1 MRVAELMEGKV
12 RTIDGEATVA
22 EAILSLAD
30 AHISGLPVVD
40 GDGRLI
46 GVISSSDVLV
56 AEAETAGMLE
66 RQMLIEGTPVREIM
80 TPRPLTIAAQ
90 ASVHE
95 AAQQMLYAEIHRLF
109 VTEGDQ
115 VVGVISTTDI
125 VRAVANASPV
135 VD

>member
-1 MRVAELMEGKV
+1 MRVAELMERKV

-22 EAILSLAD
+22 EAILNLAD
-30 AHISGLPVVD
+30 GHISGLPVVD

-56 AEAETAGMLE
+56 AEAETAGVLE
-66 RQMLIEGTPVREIM
+66 RQMLIEGTSVREIM
-80 TPRPLTIAAQ
+80 TPRPFTITAQ

-95 AAQQMLYAEIHRLF
+95 AAQQMLYAEVHRLF

-135 VD
+135 LG